1 MIKIVAKTLYEMRE
15 SEMKPQLEEIES
27 VRRRLAEVV
36 AEHQGDLL
44 HPIVIQ
50 VSQQLDKYI
59 VNYQNKQECLGH

>member
-1 MIKIVAKTLYEMRE
+1 
-15 SEMKPQLEEIES
+15 MKPQLEDIEQ

-36 AEHQGDLL
+36 AEHQGNLL

-59 VNYQNKQECLGH
+59 VNYQMQQCPQCMGH